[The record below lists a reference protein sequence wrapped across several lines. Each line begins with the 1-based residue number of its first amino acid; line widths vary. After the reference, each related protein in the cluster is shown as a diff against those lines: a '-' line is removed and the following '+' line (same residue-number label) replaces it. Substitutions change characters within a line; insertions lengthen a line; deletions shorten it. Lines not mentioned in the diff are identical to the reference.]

1 MNSILAWFKSKN
13 FSSHA
18 VTVVLVSLA
27 GLITYNQQV
36 QTFIVSTLQAHPAL
50 ASDII
55 LLAGVIAKYSHS
67 TTQAKLP
74 VDGTATLGLN
84 K

>member
-1 MNSILAWFKSKN
+1 VALAS
-13 FSSHA
+13 
-18 VTVVLVSLA
+18 
-27 GLITYNQQV
+27 LITTDPQV
-36 QTFIVSTLQAHPAL
+36 SDFVGTLFKAHPAV
-50 ASDII
+50 AADIL

-67 TTQAKLP
+67 TTQDKP